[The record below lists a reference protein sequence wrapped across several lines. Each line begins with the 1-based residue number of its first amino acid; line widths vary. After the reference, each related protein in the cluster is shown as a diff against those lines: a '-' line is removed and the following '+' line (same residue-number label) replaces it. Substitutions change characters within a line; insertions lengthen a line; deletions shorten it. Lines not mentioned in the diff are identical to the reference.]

1 MSNTA
6 DSFLASRL
14 PIVGLAAYSI
24 QAPAGVLASQCL
36 SKSIFPTTAAH
47 MLNALVQS
55 GRSLLPAGQAPAQYC
70 WTFEFVKVYV
80 AARPDGHCLALM
92 VENNPS
98 AQWLRINETLQAFVE
113 LPEV

>member
-6 DSFLASRL
+6 DTFLASRL

-24 QAPAGVLASQCL
+24 QAPDRVLASQCL
-36 SKSIFPTTAAH
+36 SKSIFPVTAEQ

-55 GRSLLPAGQAPAQYC
+55 GRSLIPAGQAPAQYC
-70 WTFEFVKVYV
+70 WTFEFVKIYV
-80 AARPDGHCLALM
+80 AARPDGHSLALM

-98 AQWLRINETLQAFVE
+98 AQWMRINETLQAFID
-113 LPEV
+113 LPEF